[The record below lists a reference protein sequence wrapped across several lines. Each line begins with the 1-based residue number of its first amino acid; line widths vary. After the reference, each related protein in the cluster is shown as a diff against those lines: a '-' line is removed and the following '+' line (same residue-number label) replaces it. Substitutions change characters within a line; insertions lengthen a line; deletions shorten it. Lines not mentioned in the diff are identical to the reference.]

1 MGQQRPF
8 SWLRFFGNSLIQ
20 NLPFLLGLQS
30 FIRRENEKSLSL
42 LNPGEGAFLTS
53 YKKEVLG
60 EEQENIFFSQFF
72 LSQGLPISTSKLFKQ
87 LTVKYHV

>member
-8 SWLRFFGNSLIQ
+8 SWLRFFGNCLIQ
-20 NLPFLLGLQS
+20 NLPFLFGLQS

-42 LNPGEGAFLTS
+42 LNPGEGAFLAS

-60 EEQENIFFSQFF
+60 EEQENNFSLSFFF
-72 LSQGLPISTSKLFKQ
+72 LKDSPHFHFQI
-87 LTVKYHV
+87 V